1 MNESRLVKPIAVLL
15 VEDNPGDADLIREL
29 LPKDGQGSFEITHA
43 SRLATAVELVGSDHF
58 DLVLLDLGL
67 PDSAGLDTV
76 RAVRRQAPALPIV
89 VLTGTD
95 DERTGLAAIQ
105 EGAQDYVVKGQ
116 VTGALLSRVLHYA
129 VERYQHLQRLRESEE
144 RYRLLFNAIDE
155 GFCIVEVIFDE
166 DEKPI
171 DYCFLEINA
180 AFEKQ
185 TGLIDAQG
193 KRMRELVPE
202 HEEYW
207 FEVYGK
213 IALTGRPAR
222 FVNRAEQLHRWYDV
236 YAFRVGEPEDRRVGI
251 LFRDI
256 SERRQA
262 EELLLLTQ
270 FSVDRTADS
279 VFWTDSDARLV
290 FVSDSTCRIHGYSRD
305 EMLAMSL
312 FDLDPSLSRER
323 WVENWKTIKEAAP
336 TRFETTHRTK
346 DGEIF
351 AVEVNSNYV
360 GYGEGEYNCVFAR
373 DITERKQ
380 AEEERL
386 VLERQLQQ
394 SQKLESLGVLAGG
407 IAHDFNNILTGVLG
421 NAELALA
428 ELSPSAPG
436 RENLLEITQASHR
449 AAALCRQMLAYSGRG
464 KFASELIDLNALVE
478 DMLGLLKSAISKK
491 ALLTLNLAEDLPP
504 VEGDPSQL
512 GQVIMNL
519 VINASE
525 AIGDR
530 DGVITISTG
539 ARECSREY
547 LRDSYARQDL
557 APGFYL
563 TLDVSDTGCGMDQG
577 TKERLFEPFFTTKFT
592 GRGLGLAAVV
602 GIVRGH
608 KGALKVES
616 EPGEGTTF
624 RIRFPTAEAGG
635 GALARERAAEVS
647 DWRGAGT
654 VLLVD
659 DEETIRTLGARM
671 LSRLGFVV
679 LSAADGREALELY
692 AKHRGEIALV
702 LLDLTMPHMDGEETF
717 YGLRVLDPEVRVIMS
732 SGYTEQDITSR
743 FRDEGLVG
751 FLQKPYTMAHLT
763 ERLRAALEGTGPA
776 AGECGG

>member
-1 MNESRLVKPIAVLL
+1 MNELLRLLL
-15 VEDNPGDADLIREL
+15 VEDNPGDAELIKEM
-29 LPKDGQGSFEITHA
+29 LPRDGPGSFEIELA
-43 SRLATAVELVGSDHF
+43 SRLATAVELARVEHF

-76 RAVRRQAPALPIV
+76 RAVRRQAPDLPIV
-89 VLTGTD
+89 VLTGND

-116 VTGALLSRVLHYA
+116 IPGALLSKVLRYA
-129 VERYQHLQRLRESEE
+129 LERHHHALRLRESED
-144 RYRLLFNAIDE
+144 RYRQSIE
-155 GFCIVEVIFDE
+155 
-166 DEKPI
+166 
-171 DYCFLEINA
+171 
-180 AFEKQ
+180 
-185 TGLIDAQG
+185 
-193 KRMRELVPE
+193 
-202 HEEYW
+202 
-207 FEVYGK
+207 
-213 IALTGRPAR
+213 LTGQIGWATAADGQLNDAPAWVKYTGQSPEEVKGWGWLSAVHQDDR
-222 FVNRAEQLHRWYDV
+222 ERTEQVWK
-236 YAFRVGEPEDRRVGI
+236 
-251 LFRDI
+251 
-256 SERRQA
+256 Q
-262 EELLLLTQ
+262 
-270 FSVDRTADS
+270 SVDSRSGYETEYRLRRRDG
-279 VFWTDSDARLV
+279 VFRHVVARGVPLLN
-290 FVSDSTCRIHGYSRD
+290 DQGDIQ
-305 EMLAMSL
+305 E
-312 FDLDPSLSRER
+312 
-323 WVENWKTIKEAAP
+323 WVGACI
-336 TRFETTHRTK
+336 
-346 DGEIF
+346 
-351 AVEVNSNYV
+351 
-360 GYGEGEYNCVFAR
+360 

-464 KFASELIDLNALVE
+464 QFAREPIDLNALVE

-491 ALLTLNLAEDLPP
+491 ALLNLNLEKDLPLL
-504 VEGDPSQL
+504 EGDSSQL

-525 AIGDR
+525 AIGDK

-539 ARECSREY
+539 VRECSREY
-547 LRDSYARQDL
+547 FRESYAHLDL
-557 APGFYL
+557 PSGPYL
-563 TLDVSDTGCGMDQG
+563 TLEVSDTGCGMDQE

-592 GRGLGLAAVV
+592 GRGLGLAAVL

-608 KGALKVES
+608 KGALKVYS
-616 EPGEGTTF
+616 EAGKGTTF
-624 RIRFPTAEAGG
+624 KIRFPAGEAGE

-647 DWRGAGT
+647 DWHGAGT

-679 LSAADGREALELY
+679 LTAGDGREALALY
-692 AKHRGEIALV
+692 AQHRGEIVLV
-702 LLDLTMPHMDGEETF
+702 LLDLTMPFMDGEETF
-717 YGLRVLDPEVRVIMS
+717 HELRALDPEVRVVMS

-751 FLQKPYTMAHLT
+751 FLQKPYTIAHLT
-763 ERLRAALEGTGPA
+763 ERLRAALEGTAPA
-776 AGECGG
+776 AGESGS

>member
-1 MNESRLVKPIAVLL
+1 
-15 VEDNPGDADLIREL
+15 
-29 LPKDGQGSFEITHA
+29 
-43 SRLATAVELVGSDHF
+43 
-58 DLVLLDLGL
+58 
-67 PDSAGLDTV
+67 
-76 RAVRRQAPALPIV
+76 
-89 VLTGTD
+89 
-95 DERTGLAAIQ
+95 
-105 EGAQDYVVKGQ
+105 
-116 VTGALLSRVLHYA
+116 LS
-129 VERYQHLQRLRESEE
+129 
-144 RYRLLFNAIDE
+144 
-155 GFCIVEVIFDE
+155 
-166 DEKPI
+166 
-171 DYCFLEINA
+171 
-180 AFEKQ
+180 
-185 TGLIDAQG
+185 
-193 KRMRELVPE
+193 M
-202 HEEYW
+202 
-207 FEVYGK
+207 
-213 IALTGRPAR
+213 
-222 FVNRAEQLHRWYDV
+222 
-236 YAFRVGEPEDRRVGI
+236 
-251 LFRDI
+251 
-256 SERRQA
+256 
-262 EELLLLTQ
+262 
-270 FSVDRTADS
+270 
-279 VFWTDSDARLV
+279 
-290 FVSDSTCRIHGYSRD
+290 
-305 EMLAMSL
+305 

-464 KFASELIDLNALVE
+464 QFAREPIDLNALVE

-491 ALLTLNLAEDLPP
+491 ALLNLNLEKDLPLL
-504 VEGDPSQL
+504 EGDSSQL

-525 AIGDR
+525 AIGDK

-539 ARECSREY
+539 VRECSREY
-547 LRDSYARQDL
+547 FRESYAHLDL
-557 APGFYL
+557 PSGPYL
-563 TLDVSDTGCGMDQG
+563 TLEVSDTGCGMDQE

-592 GRGLGLAAVV
+592 GRGLGLAAVL

-608 KGALKVES
+608 KGALKVYS
-616 EPGEGTTF
+616 EAGKGTTF
-624 RIRFPTAEAGG
+624 KIRFPAGEAGE

-647 DWRGAGT
+647 DWHGAGT

-679 LSAADGREALELY
+679 LTAGDGREALALY
-692 AKHRGEIALV
+692 AQHRGEIVLV
-702 LLDLTMPHMDGEETF
+702 LLDLTMPHMDGEETLH
-717 YGLRVLDPEVRVIMS
+717 GLRALDPEVRVIMS
-732 SGYTEQDITSR
+732 SGYSEQDIRNPIRSLT
-743 FRDEGLVG
+743 
-751 FLQKPYTMAHLT
+751 LQNGCALRWRARRQRPEKVAARSGRRPRGPSQASL
-763 ERLRAALEGTGPA
+763 RLPA
-776 AGECGG
+776 FPS

>member
-1 MNESRLVKPIAVLL
+1 
-15 VEDNPGDADLIREL
+15 
-29 LPKDGQGSFEITHA
+29 
-43 SRLATAVELVGSDHF
+43 
-58 DLVLLDLGL
+58 
-67 PDSAGLDTV
+67 
-76 RAVRRQAPALPIV
+76 
-89 VLTGTD
+89 
-95 DERTGLAAIQ
+95 
-105 EGAQDYVVKGQ
+105 
-116 VTGALLSRVLHYA
+116 
-129 VERYQHLQRLRESEE
+129 
-144 RYRLLFNAIDE
+144 LLFNAIDE

-679 LSAADGREALELY
+679 LSAADGREALGLY